1 MIGPRII
8 GLVLVSVTPFAG
20 AHHSTIGFYDPDRI
34 VEIEG
39 VLKYVS
45 MHNPHVRFVVTV
57 TGPDGEGIDWNVES
71 ASLST
76 LQINGLDQDFMRLG
90 ERIRVAGQ
98 GSRRNRPEM
107 SASNVLLEN
116 GTEVMLLLRG
126 DPYFTRPG
134 GEDLLEPVFSES
146 VADNARHA
154 AEGIFRVWSSVLT
167 DRASFPLFKGDYP
180 LTEAAE
186 RVRENW
192 NPASSNLLGC
202 YEKGM
207 PLLMITPLPVEFVR
221 MGEDV
226 LMRFQVDD
234 AERVIHMGDATAPPD
249 EPLFLGHS
257 TGRWEGASLVV
268 ETSGISASDFD
279 GSGVFQSSDVS
290 LVERFTLSEDEQRL
304 DYRLTV
310 TDPSTFSR
318 PFDLTKY
325 WVWRPEIAIQP
336 WDCDVSA
343 VPD

>member
-1 MIGPRII
+1 MLRRCLV
-8 GLVLVSVTPFAG
+8 GLVLASVAPFVD
-20 AHHSTIGFYDPDRI
+20 AHHSTIGFYDPDRV

-39 VLKYVS
+39 VLKSVS
-45 MHNPHVRFVVTV
+45 MRNPHVRFVVTV
-57 TGPDGEGIDWNVES
+57 TGSDGEGLDWNVET

-76 LQINGLDQDFMRLG
+76 LQINGLDQDFMTPG
-90 ERIRVAGQ
+90 ERVHVSGQ

-126 DPYFTRPG
+126 EPYFTRPG

-146 VADNARHA
+146 VAENARQT
-154 AEGIFRVWSSVLT
+154 AEGISRVWSSVVT

-180 LTEAAE
+180 LTEEAQ

-192 NPASSNLLGC
+192 DPASSNLLGC

-221 MGEDV
+221 IGEDI

-234 AERVIHMGDATAPPD
+234 AERVIHMGDVATPPD
-249 EPLFLGHS
+249 EPLFLGYS
-257 TGRWEGASLVV
+257 TGHWEGNTLVV
-268 ETSGISASDFD
+268 ETSRISARDFD
-279 GSGVFQSSDVS
+279 GSGVFQSREVS

-318 PFDLTKY
+318 PFDMTKY